1 MIRLTD
7 AKGRS
12 HAVSVA
18 AIYRVSEPSSCS
30 QWNGIHAY
38 VYLSDGEVIEAKER
52 VDTIL
57 QQIAAEEG
65 EA

>member
-1 MIRLTD
+1 M
-7 AKGRS
+7 
-12 HAVSVA
+12 SVA

>member
-1 MIRLTD
+1 
-7 AKGRS
+7 
-12 HAVSVA
+12 VSVA

-52 VDTIL
+52 MDSIL
-57 QQIAAEEG
+57 QQMTAEEG